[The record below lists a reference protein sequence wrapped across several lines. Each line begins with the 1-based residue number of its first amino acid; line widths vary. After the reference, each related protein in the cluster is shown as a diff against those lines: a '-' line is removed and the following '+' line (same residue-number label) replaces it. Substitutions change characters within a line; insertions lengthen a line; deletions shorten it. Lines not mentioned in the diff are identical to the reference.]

1 MHRLFPVMVL
11 LAVVLSACAP
21 PQATRPDG
29 PQPPVI
35 TGEGAEPAPLPP
47 PAVRP
52 SISRDPVPSDA
63 PSSGADAVVALMGD
77 ADRQLVSGDA
87 DGAAATLE
95 RALRIDSR
103 DARLW
108 QRLAVVRLQQGQP
121 AQAEAMAV
129 RSNGLA
135 RGDRDMMAR
144 NWRIIAEARRMAGN
158 AAGAREAD
166 ARANSLSGEPG

>member
-1 MHRLFPVMVL
+1 MQRLLPVLVL
-11 LAVVLSACAP
+11 LAMVLSACAP

-29 PQPPVI
+29 PQSPVI
-35 TGEGAEPAPLPP
+35 TEQSAEPAPLPAP
-47 PAVRP
+47 QVRP
-52 SISRDPVPSDA
+52 SISRDPAPSDSR
-63 PSSGADAVVALMGD
+63 SSGADAVVALMGD

-121 AQAEAMAV
+121 AQAEAMAA

-135 RGDRDMMAR
+135 QGDRAMMSR

-158 AAGAREAD
+158 AAGARDAD
-166 ARANSLSGEPG
+166 ARANALSGEPG